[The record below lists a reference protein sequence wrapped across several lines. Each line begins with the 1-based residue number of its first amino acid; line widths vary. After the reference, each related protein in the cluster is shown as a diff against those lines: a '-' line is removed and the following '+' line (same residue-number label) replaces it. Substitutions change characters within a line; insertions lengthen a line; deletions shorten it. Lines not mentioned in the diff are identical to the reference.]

1 MINKKWAVFSPLLLL
16 LIPLIGMLFSNEV
29 SWSFFDFI
37 IMGILILVMSFGIKL
52 VLKTTPKRMYRIL
65 IIGIIL
71 ILFLLVWA
79 ELAVGV
85 FETPFAGS

>member
-1 MINKKWAVFSPLLLL
+1 MINKKWAVFLPLLLL

-29 SWSFFDFI
+29 NWSFFDFI

>member
-1 MINKKWAVFSPLLLL
+1 MINKKRAVFLPLLLL

-29 SWSFFDFI
+29 NWSFFDFI
-37 IMGILILVMSFGIKL
+37 IMWILILVMSFGIKL

>member
-1 MINKKWAVFSPLLLL
+1 MINKKRAVFLPLLLL
-16 LIPLIGMLFSNEV
+16 LIPLIGMLFSIEV
-29 SWSFFDFI
+29 NWSFFDFI

-52 VLKTTPKRMYRIL
+52 VLKTTPKKMYRIL

>member
-29 SWSFFDFI
+29 NWSFFDFI

>member
-1 MINKKWAVFSPLLLL
+1 MINKKWAVFLPLLLL
-16 LIPLIGMLFSNEV
+16 LIPLIGILFSNEV
-29 SWSFFDFI
+29 NWSFFDFI

>member
-1 MINKKWAVFSPLLLL
+1 MINKKRAVFLPLLLL

-29 SWSFFDFI
+29 NWTFFDFI
-37 IMGILILVMSFGIKL
+37 IMGILILVMSFGFKL
-52 VLKTTPKRMYRIL
+52 VLKTTQKKMYRIL

>member
-29 SWSFFDFI
+29 NWSFFDFI

-85 FETPFAGS
+85 FEGS

>member
-1 MINKKWAVFSPLLLL
+1 MINKKWAVFLPLLLL

-29 SWSFFDFI
+29 NWSFFDFI

-52 VLKTTPKRMYRIL
+52 VLKTTPKKMYRIL

>member
-1 MINKKWAVFSPLLLL
+1 MINKKRAVFLPLLLL
-16 LIPLIGMLFSNEV
+16 LIPLIGILFSNEV
-29 SWSFFDFI
+29 NWSFFDFI